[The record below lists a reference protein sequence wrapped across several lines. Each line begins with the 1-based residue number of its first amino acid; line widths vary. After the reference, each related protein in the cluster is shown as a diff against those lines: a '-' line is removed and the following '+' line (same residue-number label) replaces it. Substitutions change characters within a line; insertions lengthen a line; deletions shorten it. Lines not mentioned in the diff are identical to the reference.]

1 MNSVIEYKKTNN
13 KAKNRISFKADAK
26 EYYLIAMVMLL
37 SIFLLIPIIYL
48 FLQAFLDKDGNFIGL
63 SNFYEYLT
71 SEALIISL
79 KNTISVSLISTSISI
94 ISALVFAYG
103 LTRTNIKLK
112 KILKLVATF
121 PLFAPTMMHAIGL
134 VYLFGNQ
141 GLITNLLGIQI
152 PIYGPLGII
161 LSQVIYV
168 FPQVFLILYVA
179 LDSTDYRLYEVSGV
193 MGISKVSEFINIT
206 IPSIK
211 YSLISASFVSF
222 TLCFTDFGAPKVIGG
237 NFNVL
242 SIDVYK
248 QIIGQQNMP
257 MGATVS
263 ILLLIPAV
271 ISFIVTKKIEKKQN
285 SYINSKSVP
294 YKINVNKKRDLIF
307 YIIVGIICLSIL
319 AVMSTV
325 ILSSVIAVWPY
336 DLTFTLDHFSM
347 KNSLDGLKPFS
358 NSIIMSILTAI
369 IGTIFVFLFAYLSEK
384 VQKASHLKS
393 FAYFLTSLPMALP
406 GLVLGISYVL
416 FFNKMEFNLGDTIY
430 IKNIFNGLYGTLL
443 IMVLCN
449 VVHFFS
455 VPFIT
460 ATTAIKKVDK
470 ELDMVAKSMGI
481 REISI
486 LKNVTIPLCLPA
498 VLENFMYFF
507 LNSMVTVSA
516 LMFIYTASSKVASI
530 SIVQLDDKGSTAQ
543 AAALA
548 VLILITNIIVKLVY
562 EFVKSKLLKNKVHG
576 GV

>member
-1 MNSVIEYKKTNN
+1 MNSVLTS
-13 KAKNRISFKADAK
+13 KAKAK
-26 EYYLIAMVMLL
+26 SKSEFSVKEATFIILIMLMTVFLIA
-37 SIFLLIPIIYL
+37 PIIYL
-48 FLQAFLDKDGNFIGL
+48 FMQAFLDKSGDFVGLKNF
-63 SNFYEYLT
+63 SEYLT
-71 SEALIISL
+71 SESLLTSL
-79 KNTISVSLISTSISI
+79 KNTIFVSLISTATSLILGL
-94 ISALVFAYG
+94 AFAYG
-103 LTRTNIKLK
+103 LTRSNIKLK
-112 KILKLVATF
+112 GILKSIAML

-141 GLITNLLGIQI
+141 GLVTNWLGVNI
-152 PIYGPLGII
+152 PIYGPLGIV
-161 LSQVIYV
+161 LAQVIYV
-168 FPQVFLILYVA
+168 FPQTFLMLYIA
-179 LDSTDYRLYEVSGV
+179 LDSTDYRLYEASNA
-193 MGISKVSEFINIT
+193 MGISKVSEFISIT

-211 YSLISASFVSF
+211 YSLISAGFVAF

-263 ILLLIPAV
+263 ILLLIPAI
-271 ISFIVTKKIEKKQN
+271 ISFIVTKKIEKNQS
-285 SYINSKSVP
+285 SYINAKSTP
-294 YKINVNKKRDLIF
+294 YKIKKSKVRDIVF
-307 YIIVGIICLSIL
+307 YIITGFISLGII

-325 ILSSVIAVWPY
+325 VLSSVISVWPY
-336 DLTFTLDHFSM
+336 DLSFTLEHFSM
-347 KNSLDGLKPFS
+347 KNSIDGIKPFI
-358 NSIIMSILTAI
+358 NSITMSILTAI
-369 IGTIFVFLFAYLSEK
+369 IGTAFVFLFAYLNEK
-384 VQKASHLKS
+384 VEKAPYLKS
-393 FAYFLTSLPMALP
+393 AAYFLSVLPMALP

-416 FFNKMEFNLGDTIY
+416 FFNKMEFNLGNTLY
-430 IKNIFNGLYGTLL
+430 ITNIFNSIYGTLF
-443 IMVLCN
+443 IMIACN

-481 REISI
+481 NSASI

-516 LMFIYTASSKVASI
+516 LIFIYTASSKVASI

-548 VLILITNIIVKLVY
+548 VMILITNVIVKIIF
-562 EFVKSKLLKNKVHG
+562 EIVKKRLTGEKSRH
-576 GV
+576 

>member
-1 MNSVIEYKKTNN
+1 MNSVLSS
-13 KAKNRISFKADAK
+13 KAKVKKQSDFGLK
-26 EYYLIAMVMLL
+26 EATFIILIMLMIVFLIA
-37 SIFLLIPIIYL
+37 PIIYL
-48 FLQAFLDKDGNFIGL
+48 FMQAFLDKSGEFVGLKNFSQYLL
-63 SNFYEYLT
+63 SE
-71 SEALIISL
+71 SLIASL
-79 KNTISVSLISTSISI
+79 KNTILVSI
-94 ISALVFAYG
+94 ISTATSLTLGLAFAYG
-103 LTRTNIKLK
+103 LTRSNIKFK
-112 KILKLVATF
+112 CILKYIAML

-141 GLITNLLGIQI
+141 GLITNLLGINI
-152 PIYGPLGII
+152 PIYGPLGIV
-161 LSQVIYV
+161 LAQVIYV
-168 FPQVFLILYVA
+168 FPQTFLMLYIA
-179 LDSTDYRLYEVSGV
+179 LDSTDYRLYEASNAMGV
-193 MGISKVSEFINIT
+193 NKISEFINVT

-211 YSLISASFVSF
+211 YSLISAGFVAF

-263 ILLLIPAV
+263 ILLLIPAI
-271 ISFIVTKKIEKKQN
+271 ISFIVTKKIEKNQS
-285 SYINSKSVP
+285 SYINAKSTP
-294 YKINVNKKRDLIF
+294 YKIKKNKYRDTAF
-307 YIIVGIICLSIL
+307 YIITVAISLGILS
-319 AVMSTV
+319 VMATV
-325 ILSSVIAVWPY
+325 ILSSLISVWPY
-336 DLTFTLDHFSM
+336 DLSFTLENFSM
-347 KNSLDGLKPFS
+347 KNSIDGIKPFI
-358 NSIIMSILTAI
+358 NSIVMSMLTAA
-369 IGTIFVFLFAYLSEK
+369 IGTAFVFLFAYLNEK
-384 VQKASHLKS
+384 VEKAPYLKS
-393 FAYFLTSLPMALP
+393 FSYFLSVLPMALP

-416 FFNKMEFNLGDTIY
+416 FFNKMEFKIGNTLY
-430 IKNIFNGLYGTLL
+430 ITNIFNSIYGTIF
-443 IMVLCN
+443 IMIACN

-481 REISI
+481 NSASI

-516 LMFIYTASSKVASI
+516 LIFIYTASSKVASI

-548 VLILITNIIVKLVY
+548 VMILITNMIVKIVFELV
-562 EFVKSKLLKNKVHG
+562 KKRLTKKQ
-576 GV
+576 

>member
-1 MNSVIEYKKTNN
+1 MNSVLTS
-13 KAKNRISFKADAK
+13 KAKVKSKSEFGVK
-26 EYYLIAMVMLL
+26 EATFIILIMLMTVFLIA
-37 SIFLLIPIIYL
+37 PIIYL
-48 FLQAFLDKDGNFIGL
+48 FMQAFLDKSGDFVGLKNF
-63 SNFYEYLT
+63 SEYLT
-71 SEALIISL
+71 SESLLTSL
-79 KNTISVSLISTSISI
+79 KNTIFVSLISTATSLILGL
-94 ISALVFAYG
+94 AFAYG
-103 LTRTNIKLK
+103 LTRSNIKLK
-112 KILKLVATF
+112 GILKSIAML

-141 GLITNLLGIQI
+141 GLVTNWLGVNI
-152 PIYGPLGII
+152 PIYGPLGIV
-161 LSQVIYV
+161 LAQVIYV
-168 FPQVFLILYVA
+168 FPQTFLMLYIA
-179 LDSTDYRLYEVSGV
+179 LDSTDYRLYEASNA
-193 MGISKVSEFINIT
+193 MGISKVSEFISIT

-211 YSLISASFVSF
+211 YSLISAGFVAF

-263 ILLLIPAV
+263 ILLLIPAI
-271 ISFIVTKKIEKKQN
+271 ISFIVTKKIEKNQS
-285 SYINSKSVP
+285 SYINAKSTP
-294 YKINVNKKRDLIF
+294 YKIKKSKVRDIVF
-307 YIIVGIICLSIL
+307 YIITGFISLGII

-325 ILSSVIAVWPY
+325 VLSSVISVWPY
-336 DLTFTLDHFSM
+336 DLSFTLEHFSM
-347 KNSLDGLKPFS
+347 KNSIDGIKPFI
-358 NSIIMSILTAI
+358 NSITMSILTAI
-369 IGTIFVFLFAYLSEK
+369 IGTAFVFLFAYLNEK
-384 VQKASHLKS
+384 VEKAPYLKS
-393 FAYFLTSLPMALP
+393 AAYFLSVLPMALP

-416 FFNKMEFNLGDTIY
+416 FFNKMEFNLGNTLY
-430 IKNIFNGLYGTLL
+430 ITNIFNSIYGTLF
-443 IMVLCN
+443 IMIACN

-481 REISI
+481 NSASI

-516 LMFIYTASSKVASI
+516 LIFIYTASSKVASI

-548 VLILITNIIVKLVY
+548 VMILITNVIVKIIF
-562 EFVKSKLLKNKVHG
+562 EIVKKRLTGEKSRH
-576 GV
+576 

>member
-1 MNSVIEYKKTNN
+1 MNSTISIKNISKKSKT
-13 KAKNRISFKADAK
+13 KLEGK
-26 EYYLIAMVMLL
+26 EALLIIMVMILTV
-37 SIFLLIPIIYL
+37 FLLAPILYL
-48 FLQAFLDKDGNFIGL
+48 FLQAFLDKNGDFVGL
-63 SNFYEYLT
+63 ANFYEYLS
-71 SEALIISL
+71 SEALLKSL
-79 KNTISVSLISTSISI
+79 KNTIFVSITSTAISLIL
-94 ISALVFAYG
+94 ALAFSYA

-112 KILKLVATF
+112 GMLKSIAMF

-141 GLITNLLGIQI
+141 GLVTNLLGIQI
-152 PIYGPLGII
+152 PIYGPLGIV

-168 FPQVFLILYVA
+168 FPQIFLILYVA
-179 LDSTDYRLYEVSGV
+179 LESTDYRLYEVSNV
-193 MGISKVSEFINIT
+193 MGISKISQFFSIT

-211 YSLISASFVSF
+211 YSLISAGFVSF

-271 ISFIVTKKIEKKQN
+271 ISFIVTKRIEKNQK
-285 SYINSKSVP
+285 SYINSKSIP
-294 YKINVNKKRDLIF
+294 YKVTKSKKRDIGF
-307 YIIVGIICLSIL
+307 SIVTAIISISIL
-319 AVMSTV
+319 AVMTTV
-325 ILSSVIAVWPY
+325 ILSSVISVWPY
-336 DLTFTLDHFSM
+336 DLTFTLEHFSM
-347 KNSLDGLKPFS
+347 KNSIDGLKPFV
-358 NSIIMSILTAI
+358 NSIVMSLSTAV

-384 VQKASHLKS
+384 VQNVPYLKS
-393 FAYFLTSLPMALP
+393 FSYFLTALPMALP

-416 FFNKMEFNLGDTIY
+416 FFNKMEFNIGDTIY
-430 IKNIFNGLYGTLL
+430 IKNIFNGLYGSLM
-443 IMVLCN
+443 IMILCN

-481 REISI
+481 KGTSI

-548 VLILITNIIVKLVY
+548 VLILITNAVVKLVY
-562 EFVKSKLLKNKVHG
+562 EFVKSKILKNKSHG
-576 GV
+576 GI

>member
-1 MNSVIEYKKTNN
+1 MNSVLTS
-13 KAKNRISFKADAK
+13 KAKVKSKSEFGVK
-26 EYYLIAMVMLL
+26 EATFIILIMLMTVFLIA
-37 SIFLLIPIIYL
+37 PIIYL
-48 FLQAFLDKDGNFIGL
+48 FMQAFLDKSGDFVGLKNF
-63 SNFYEYLT
+63 SEYLT
-71 SEALIISL
+71 SESLLTSL
-79 KNTISVSLISTSISI
+79 KNTIFVSLISTATSLILGL
-94 ISALVFAYG
+94 AFAYG
-103 LTRTNIKLK
+103 LTRSNIKLK
-112 KILKLVATF
+112 GILKSIAML

-141 GLITNLLGIQI
+141 GLVTNWLGVNI
-152 PIYGPLGII
+152 PIYGPLGIV
-161 LSQVIYV
+161 LAQVIYV
-168 FPQVFLILYVA
+168 FPQTFLMLYIA
-179 LDSTDYRLYEVSGV
+179 LDSTDYRLYEASNA
-193 MGISKVSEFINIT
+193 MGISKVSEFISIT

-211 YSLISASFVSF
+211 YSLISAGFVAF

-263 ILLLIPAV
+263 MLLLIPAI
-271 ISFIVTKKIEKKQN
+271 ISFIVTKKIEKNQS
-285 SYINSKSVP
+285 SYINAKSTP
-294 YKINVNKKRDLIF
+294 YKIKKSKVRDIVF
-307 YIIVGIICLSIL
+307 YIITGFISLGII

-325 ILSSVIAVWPY
+325 VLSSVISVWPY
-336 DLTFTLDHFSM
+336 DLSFTLEHFSM
-347 KNSLDGLKPFS
+347 KNSIDGIKPFI
-358 NSIIMSILTAI
+358 NSITMSILTAI
-369 IGTIFVFLFAYLSEK
+369 IGTAFVFLFAYLNEK
-384 VQKASHLKS
+384 VEKAPYLKS
-393 FAYFLTSLPMALP
+393 VAYFLSVLPMALP

-416 FFNKMEFNLGDTIY
+416 FFNKMEFNLGNTLY
-430 IKNIFNGLYGTLL
+430 VTNIFNSIYGTLF
-443 IMVLCN
+443 IMIACN

-481 REISI
+481 NSASI

-516 LMFIYTASSKVASI
+516 LIFIYTASSKVASI

-548 VLILITNIIVKLVY
+548 VMILITNVIVKIVF
-562 EFVKSKLLKNKVHG
+562 EIVKKRLTGEKSRH
-576 GV
+576 

>member
-13 KAKNRISFKADAK
+13 KVKNRISFKADVK

-285 SYINSKSVP
+285 SYINSKSMP
-294 YKINVNKKRDLIF
+294 YKINVNKKRDLVF
-307 YIIVGIICLSIL
+307 YIIVGVICLSIL

-325 ILSSVIAVWPY
+325 ILSSVISIWPY
-336 DLTFTLDHFSM
+336 DLTFTLEHFSM

-416 FFNKMEFNLGDTIY
+416 FFNKKEFNLGDTIY

-443 IMVLCN
+443 IMVLSN

-470 ELDMVAKSMGI
+470 ELDMVTKSMGI

-543 AAALA
+543 VAALA